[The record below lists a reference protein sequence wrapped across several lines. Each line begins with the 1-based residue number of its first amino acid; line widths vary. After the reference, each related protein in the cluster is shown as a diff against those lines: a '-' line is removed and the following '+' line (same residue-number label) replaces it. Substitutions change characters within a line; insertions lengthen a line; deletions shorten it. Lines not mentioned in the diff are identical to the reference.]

1 MWWNLYALGA
11 NMALG
16 AVAFGALAAA
26 LGVGADFIDGGEFHP
41 RSSFETWG
49 AGGAGVGA
57 LWGVARVGK
66 SYYS

>member
-1 MWWNLYALGA
+1 MLWNLYALGA

-26 LGVGADFIDGGEFHP
+26 MGVGIDFVDGGEFHP

-49 AGGAGVGA
+49 AGGASVGA